1 MSGRRRSAPDGGGA
15 LSALLLLAAMVAV
28 MWIVEL
34 ADGPLDGRLDQ
45 LGIEP
50 KRIDGLLGIPFAPFL
65 HTGVSHLAT
74 NTVPL
79 LILGSIIAVSGL
91 RVFTFVT
98 VTTGLLAGLGT
109 WATADEGTIHI
120 GASGIVFGYA
130 SYLMV
135 RGLYTRRAL
144 DLLVGVIVIAVYGA
158 TMLVSFEARPGIS
171 WQGHLFGAM
180 GGVLAAALIDRDQ
193 ERRAARPPAR

>member
-1 MSGRRRSAPDGGGA
+1 MTGSDRSSAQRRSVVH
-15 LSALLLLAAMVAV
+15 ALLLLAAMVAA

-34 ADGPLDGRLDQ
+34 VDRSLDGSLDR

-50 KRIDGLLGIPFAPFL
+50 KRLEGLLGLPFAPFL
-65 HTGVSHLAT
+65 HTGAPHLAA
-74 NTVPL
+74 NTLPL
-79 LILGSIIAVSGL
+79 LVLGSIIALSGL
-91 RVFTFVT
+91 RVFVIVT
-98 VTTGLLAGLGT
+98 LTCGLLAGLGT

-144 DLLVGVIVIAVYGA
+144 DMLVGVIVLAIYGA
-158 TMLVSFEARPGIS
+158 TMLVSFQERPGVS
-171 WQGHLFGAM
+171 WQAHLFGAM

-193 ERRAARPPAR
+193 ERRATRPPAR

>member
-1 MSGRRRSAPDGGGA
+1 MTADERSSAQRRSVVQ
-15 LSALLLLAAMVAV
+15 ALLLLAAMVAA

-34 ADGPLDGRLDQ
+34 IDHSLDGSLDR

-50 KRIDGLLGIPFAPFL
+50 KRLEGLLGLPFAPFL
-65 HTGVSHLAT
+65 HTGPSHLAA
-74 NTVPL
+74 NTLPL
-79 LILGSIIAVSGL
+79 LVLGSIIALGGL
-91 RVFTFVT
+91 RVFVIVT
-98 VTTGLLAGLGT
+98 LTCGLLAGLGT

-144 DLLVGVIVIAVYGA
+144 DMLVGVIVLAIYGA
-158 TMLVSFEARPGIS
+158 TMLVSFQERPGVS
-171 WQGHLFGAM
+171 WQAHLFGAM

-193 ERRAARPPAR
+193 ERRATRPPAR

>member
-1 MSGRRRSAPDGGGA
+1 VTADERSSAQRRSVVQ
-15 LSALLLLAAMVAV
+15 ALLLLAAMVAA

-34 ADGPLDGRLDQ
+34 IDHSLDGSLDR

-50 KRIDGLLGIPFAPFL
+50 KRLEGLLGLPFAPFL
-65 HTGVSHLAT
+65 HTGPSHLAA
-74 NTVPL
+74 NTLPL
-79 LILGSIIAVSGL
+79 LVLGSIIALGGL
-91 RVFTFVT
+91 RVFVIVT
-98 VTTGLLAGLGT
+98 LTCGLLAGLGT

-144 DLLVGVIVIAVYGA
+144 DMLVGVIVLAIYGA
-158 TMLVSFEARPGIS
+158 TMLVSFEARPGVS
-171 WQGHLFGAM
+171 WQAHLFGAM

-193 ERRAARPPAR
+193 ERRAGRPAAR